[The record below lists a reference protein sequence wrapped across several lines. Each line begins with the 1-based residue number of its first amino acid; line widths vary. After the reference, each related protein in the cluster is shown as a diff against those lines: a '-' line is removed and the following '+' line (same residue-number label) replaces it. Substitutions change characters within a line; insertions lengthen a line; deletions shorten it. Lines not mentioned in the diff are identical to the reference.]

1 MRHALSARFPG
12 AGEGGGTLTGWIRSA
27 AAGIGIIAWA
37 HAAEARGLA
46 NACPEVTGKA
56 GDLVV
61 QTPVLQYTV
70 TNFDPSW
77 FDTDHPEKAP
87 TLFTL
92 FINPAFRSYAKA
104 LRLRVEV
111 LADTSLGRNPS
122 SAIVAFD
129 RTSAPLDSADIGR
142 TIPSQQVFDLV
153 WEAGGVSFTK
163 SPLYE
168 VILDKRAAPEMNLS
182 FRFNLTC
189 EDDPVARAQIA
200 TIRLGDEGRLRY
212 VKMIQALYPGTS
224 VASRTPVPIY
234 TVSPIFKVASELF
247 NPAQFEYPPGQ
258 PKIEIFLYEVPAGTN
273 PKDALDGL
281 EYAKF
286 GIFDE
291 SPTAYP
297 AGLPLLLPGMT
308 YVWRA
313 RAVLRGPTTD
323 YLYSE
328 PLYFKVD
335 ERLEGGSSLP
345 SPGVTD
351 IRTLEEQIKYGD
363 DYGKRVMAAL
373 KIILGE
379 DYEIF
384 DLSRNGK
391 IPAKG
396 QIRLNGHPYS
406 LEELERLAR
415 EFHQSRHSVTR
426 LRFQ

>member
-1 MRHALSARFPG
+1 MASAWRTFPSGSLIAALVLG
-12 AGEGGGTLTGWIRSA
+12 ALVLGA
-27 AAGIGIIAWA
+27 Q
-37 HAAEARGLA
+37 ARGLI
-46 NACPEVTGKA
+46 NTCPEVTGRA

-61 QTPVLQYTV
+61 QTPILQYTV

-92 FINPAFRSYAKA
+92 FINPEFKKYAKA
-104 LRLRVEV
+104 LRLRVQV
-111 LADTSLGRNPS
+111 LADTSLGRSHDQNDVL
-122 SAIVAFD
+122 IAFD
-129 RTSAPLDSADIGR
+129 RTSNPLDSMDIGR
-142 TIPSQQVFDLV
+142 VIPSQQVFDLS

-163 SPLYE
+163 SSLYD
-168 VILDKRAAPEMNLS
+168 VILQKRAAPEMNLT

-189 EDDPVARAQIA
+189 EDDVFIQAQSEPIK
-200 TIRLGDEGRLRY
+200 LGDIGHLRY

-224 VASRTPVPIY
+224 VSSAVPVPIY
-234 TVSPIFKVASELF
+234 TVTPIFKVASELF
-247 NPAQFEYPPGQ
+247 NKIEFDYPPDQ

-273 PKDALDGL
+273 PKDALDGM

-286 GIFDE
+286 GLFNE
-291 SPTAYP
+291 SPSAYP

-323 YLYSE
+323 YLYSD

-335 ERLEGGSSLP
+335 ERLEGGSSVP
-345 SPGVTD
+345 APQVGD
-351 IRTLEEQIKYGD
+351 IRTLAEQIKYGD

-373 KIILGE
+373 KIILG
-379 DYEIF
+379 DNFEIF
-384 DLSRNGK
+384 DQSRNGK

-415 EFHQSRHSVTR
+415 DFHQARLSVTR
-426 LRFQ
+426 MRFQ

>member
-1 MRHALSARFPG
+1 LLAALAQGAPARSLVN
-12 AGEGGGTLTGWIRSA
+12 T
-27 AAGIGIIAWA
+27 
-37 HAAEARGLA
+37 
-46 NACPEVTGKA
+46 CPEVTGKP

-92 FINPAFRSYAKA
+92 FINPEFRKYASA
-104 LRLRVEV
+104 LRLRVQV
-111 LADTSLGRNPS
+111 LADTSLGRDKNGND
-122 SAIVAFD
+122 ALVAFD
-129 RTSAPLDSADIGR
+129 RTTLPLDSGLIGR
-142 TIPSQQVFDLV
+142 ILPSQQVFDLD
-153 WEAGGVSFTK
+153 WEAGGLSFTK
-163 SPLYE
+163 SPLYDII
-168 VILDKRAAPEMNLS
+168 VQKRAAPEMNLT
-182 FRFNLTC
+182 FKFNLTC
-189 EDDPVARAQIA
+189 EDNPVTRGQIA
-200 TIRLGDEGRLRY
+200 TIQLGDMGRLRY

-224 VASRTPVPIY
+224 VSNPAPVPIY
-234 TVSPIFKVASELF
+234 TVTPIFKVASELF
-247 NPAQFEYPPGQ
+247 NKAEFDYPPGQ
-258 PKIEIFLYEVPAGTN
+258 PKIEIFLYEVPAGGN
-273 PKDALDGL
+273 PKDALDGM

-286 GIFDE
+286 GLFNE

-297 AGLPLLLPGMT
+297 AGLPLLLPGKI

-323 YLYSE
+323 YLYSD

-335 ERLEGGSSLP
+335 ERLEGGASVP
-345 SPGVTD
+345 EPQVND
-351 IRTLEEQIKYGD
+351 IRTLADQIKYGD

-373 KIILGE
+373 KIILG
-379 DYEIF
+379 DNFEIF

-391 IPAKG
+391 IPARG
-396 QIRLNGHPYS
+396 QIRLNGHPYT

-415 EFHQSRHSVTR
+415 EFHQGRHSVTR

>member
-1 MRHALSARFPG
+1 MASARRI
-12 AGEGGGTLTGWIRSA
+12 AARGTLLA
-27 AAGIGIIAWA
+27 ALVLGTLAPEAQ
-37 HAAEARGLA
+37 ARGLI
-46 NACPEVTGKA
+46 NTCPEVTGRA

-61 QTPVLQYTV
+61 QTPILQYTV

-92 FINPAFRSYAKA
+92 FINPEFQKYAKA
-104 LRLRVEV
+104 LRLRVQV
-111 LADTSLGRNPS
+111 LADTSLGRDHDQND
-122 SAIVAFD
+122 ALIAFD
-129 RTSAPLDSADIGR
+129 RTSNPLDSMDIGR
-142 TIPSQQVFDLV
+142 VLPSQQVFDLS

-163 SPLYE
+163 SALYD
-168 VILDKRAAPEMNLS
+168 VILQKRAAPEMNLT

-189 EDDPVARAQIA
+189 EDNEFTRAQTEPIQ
-200 TIRLGDEGRLRY
+200 LGDMGHLRY

-224 VASRTPVPIY
+224 VNSSVPVPIY
-234 TVSPIFKVASELF
+234 TVTPIFKVASELF
-247 NPAQFEYPPGQ
+247 NKIEFDYPPDQ

-286 GIFDE
+286 GLFNE
-291 SPTAYP
+291 SPSAYP
-297 AGLPLLLPGMT
+297 AGLPLLSPGMT

-323 YLYSE
+323 YLYSD

-335 ERLEGGSSLP
+335 ERLEGGASVP
-345 SPGVTD
+345 APQVGD
-351 IRTLEEQIKYGD
+351 IRTLAEQIKYGD

-373 KIILGE
+373 KIILG
-379 DYEIF
+379 DNFEIF
-384 DLSRNGK
+384 DQSRNGK

-415 EFHQSRHSVTR
+415 DFHQARLSVTR

>member
-1 MRHALSARFPG
+1 
-12 AGEGGGTLTGWIRSA
+12 
-27 AAGIGIIAWA
+27 
-37 HAAEARGLA
+37 
-46 NACPEVTGKA
+46 VGK
-56 GDLVV
+56 
-61 QTPVLQYTV
+61 
-70 TNFDPSW
+70 
-77 FDTDHPEKAP
+77 
-87 TLFTL
+87 
-92 FINPAFRSYAKA
+92 
-104 LRLRVEV
+104 
-111 LADTSLGRNPS
+111 
-122 SAIVAFD
+122 
-129 RTSAPLDSADIGR
+129 
-142 TIPSQQVFDLV
+142 
-153 WEAGGVSFTK
+153 
-163 SPLYE
+163 
-168 VILDKRAAPEMNLS
+168 
-182 FRFNLTC
+182 
-189 EDDPVARAQIA
+189 
-200 TIRLGDEGRLRY
+200 LRY

-224 VASRTPVPIY
+224 VTNRVPVPIY

-247 NPAQFEYPPGQ
+247 NKVQFDYPPDQ
-258 PKIEIFLYEVPAGTN
+258 PKIEIYVYEVPTGAN

-286 GIFDE
+286 GLFNE
-291 SPTAYP
+291 SPSAYP
-297 AGLPLLLPGMT
+297 AGLPLLQPGMA

-335 ERLEGGSSLP
+335 ERLDGKSSLP
-345 SPGVTD
+345 SPDVAD

-379 DYEIF
+379 NFEIF

>member
-1 MRHALSARFPG
+1 MAR
-12 AGEGGGTLTGWIRSA
+12 LKWIA
-27 AAGIGIIAWA
+27 AWGLCLAAWA
-37 HAAEARGLA
+37 QPAEARRFA
-46 NACPEVTGKA
+46 NSCPEVTGGA

-61 QTPVLQYTV
+61 QTPVLKYTV

-92 FINPAFRSYAKA
+92 YINPVFRKYPNA

-111 LADTSLGRNPS
+111 LADTSLGRDPG

-129 RTSAPLDSADIGR
+129 RTTLPLDTTDIGIV
-142 TIPSQQVFDLV
+142 IPSQKVFDLD
-153 WEAGGVSFTK
+153 WETGGLSFTK
-163 SPLYE
+163 SELYN
-168 VILDKRAAPEMNLS
+168 VILQKRAAPEMNLT

-189 EDDPVARAQIA
+189 EDQQAARAQMA
-200 TIRLGDEGRLRY
+200 TIQLGDEGRLRY
-212 VKMIQALYPGTS
+212 VKMIQALYPGTGMS
-224 VASRTPVPIY
+224 SPAPVPIY
-234 TVSPIFKVASELF
+234 TVTPIFKVASELF
-247 NPAQFEYPPGQ
+247 NKNQFDYPPDQ
-258 PKIEIFLYEVPAGTN
+258 PKIEIFLYEVPIGTH

-286 GIFDE
+286 GLSNE
-291 SPTAYP
+291 PPSAYP
-297 AGLPLLLPGMT
+297 PGLPLLQPGVT

-323 YLYSE
+323 YLYSD

-335 ERLEGGSSLP
+335 ERLEGGSSIP
-345 SPGVTD
+345 APEVSD

-373 KIILGE
+373 KIILG
-379 DYEIF
+379 DNFEIF

>member
-1 MRHALSARFPG
+1 VGILLAALSPG
-12 AGEGGGTLTGWIRSA
+12 
-27 AAGIGIIAWA
+27 
-37 HAAEARGLA
+37 AEARSQA
-46 NACPEVTGKA
+46 NACPEVTGQA

-61 QTPVLQYTV
+61 QTPILEYTV

-77 FDTDHPEKAP
+77 FDTDHPESAP

-92 FINPAFRSYAKA
+92 LVNPAIRTNHPDAP

-111 LADTSLGRNPS
+111 LADTSLGRDRPPVP
-122 SAIVAFD
+122 IVAFD
-129 RTSAPLDSADIGR
+129 RTSKPLDPADIGR
-142 TIPSQQVFDLV
+142 IIPSQQVFDLP
-153 WEAGGVSFTK
+153 WENGGISFTS
-163 SPLYE
+163 SPLYD
-168 VILDKRAAPEMNLS
+168 VILEKRAAPEMNLT

-189 EDDPVARAQIA
+189 EDNPVARAQIA
-200 TIRLGDEGRLRY
+200 TIKLGAEGHLRY
-212 VKMIQALYPGTS
+212 VKMIQALYPGTG
-224 VASRTPVPIY
+224 VTSRVPVPIY

-247 NPAQFEYPPGQ
+247 NKVEFDYPPDQ
-258 PKIEIFLYEVPAGTN
+258 PKIEVFVYEVPAGAN
-273 PKDALDGL
+273 PKDALDGM

-286 GIFDE
+286 GMFNE
-291 SPTAYP
+291 SPMAYP
-297 AGLPLLLPGMT
+297 AGLPLLLPGT
-308 YVWRA
+308 AYVWRA

-328 PLYFKVD
+328 PLFFKVD
-335 ERLEGGSSLP
+335 ERLDGRSSLP
-345 SPGVTD
+345 SPEVAD

-379 DYEIF
+379 NFEIF

>member
-1 MRHALSARFPG
+1 MARLSLIAATGMLLAALPQAVHA
-12 AGEGGGTLTGWIRSA
+12 RS
-27 AAGIGIIAWA
+27 
-37 HAAEARGLA
+37 LA
-46 NACPEVTGKA
+46 NACPEVTGNEV
-56 GDLVV
+56 DLDV
-61 QTPVLQYTV
+61 QTPVLKYTV

-77 FDTDHPEKAP
+77 FDTDHPEAAP

-92 FINPAFRSYAKA
+92 QVKSAFKTRHPDLPP
-104 LRLRVEV
+104 LRLRLVI
-111 LADTSLGRNPS
+111 LADTSMGRNAS
-122 SAIVAFD
+122 TAIVAFD
-129 RTSAPLDSADIGR
+129 RTSHPLAESDIGR
-142 TIPSQQVFDLV
+142 VIPSQQVFELP
-153 WEAGGVSFTK
+153 WESGGVTFSK
-163 SPLYE
+163 SPLYD
-168 VILDKRAAPEMNLS
+168 VILDKRSAPEMNLI
-182 FRFNLTC
+182 FQFNLTC
-189 EDDPVARAQIA
+189 EDNPVTRAA
-200 TIRLGDEGRLRY
+200 LTT
-212 VKMIQALYPGTS
+212 IQALDPGTG
-224 VASRTPVPIY
+224 VTNRTPVPIY

-247 NPAQFEYPPGQ
+247 NRNQFDYPSDQ
-258 PKIEIFLYEVPAGTN
+258 PKIEIFLYEVPAGSN
-273 PKDALDGL
+273 PKDALDGM

-286 GIFDE
+286 GMFNE
-291 SPTAYP
+291 TPTAYP
-297 AGLPLLLPGMT
+297 AGLPLLIPGAT

-335 ERLEGGSSLP
+335 ERLEGGSSAP
-345 SPGVTD
+345 EPDVAG

-379 DYEIF
+379 NFEIF

-415 EFHQSRHSVTR
+415 EFHQARHSVTR